1 MFYIVEEDS
10 QLQLLQNIREKKCYI
25 ELITS
30 NHNYHPKLSFI
41 SLIYIRI
48 IDQDKGYIIP
58 ILHDEGMNVDLTRIQ
73 SLINSIDE
81 VRFIDLFKITVL
93 VSYPKA
99 FHKIEYSYI

>member
-10 QLQLLQNIREKKCYI
+10 QLQFLHNIRDKKCYV

-48 IDQDKGYIIP
+48 IDQEKGYIIP
-58 ILHDEGMNVDLTRIQ
+58 ILHDEGMNVDLNRVQ
-73 SLINSIDE
+73 SLLNSIDE
-81 VRFIDLFKITVL
+81 VYVLDKKLFL
-93 VSYPKA
+93 
-99 FHKIEYSYI
+99 